1 VRNFDEFRRR
11 ADAVRQIPLATVLAF
26 WGAIRDPHDRAK
38 WHTER
43 GPLSVTGSKFTAW
56 HTNHGGGGAID
67 LVMHLAQ
74 VDVGPAVAWLEQHLG
89 ACSLVVGP
97 GPTSAAANS
106 PPVPEDR
113 GPLRLP
119 VPNDRQLNRVRQ
131 YLTQC
136 RGLSDALLESLIQSG
151 NLYADRRA
159 NAVFLLMAGKPN
171 RPVGAELRGTGPRVW
186 RGMASGTRKDLGFF
200 WLGDP
205 ASRQLVLCESAID
218 AISYYQMHPNAL
230 CLSTSGVRV
239 NPLWLSGLL
248 IRGYEIHCG
257 FDADEPGDAVAAQ
270 MIALHPAVQRLRP
283 SAHDWNDVL
292 TSRR

>member
-1 VRNFDEFRRR
+1 
-11 ADAVRQIPLATVLAF
+11 
-26 WGAIRDPHDRAK
+26 
-38 WHTER
+38 
-43 GPLSVTGSKFTAW
+43 
-56 HTNHGGGGAID
+56 
-67 LVMHLAQ
+67 
-74 VDVGPAVAWLEQHLG
+74 VAWLEQHLG
-89 ACSLVVGP
+89 ARTLVVSQ

-106 PPVPEDR
+106 TPVPEDR

-136 RGLSDALLESLIQSG
+136 RGLSRALLESLIQSG
-151 NLYADRRA
+151 KLYADRRA

-186 RGMASGTRKDLGFF
+186 RGMAFGTRKDLGFF
-200 WLGDP
+200 WLGAP

-218 AISYYQMHPNAL
+218 AISYYQMHPDAL
-230 CLSTSGVRV
+230 CLSTSGVRA
-239 NPLWLSGLL
+239 NPLWLPGLL
-248 IRGYEIHCG
+248 ARGYEIHCG

-292 TSRR
+292 RSRW